1 MDNNNTN
8 ADSAVND
15 LQWTRLP
22 SGTWEEIYAYEAP
35 GLDPDNLPDQSGTSD
50 YTDHKFGAM
59 KFSGPAPAE
68 GTVIRLEPAIPL
80 NAETVFEITMP
91 QAELN
96 SSEVAKSSI
105 DKVGVFPNPYFG
117 THGLEVS
124 KYDRYMRFINL
135 PKQATIR
142 IFNLGGAFIAR
153 LEKDD
158 NSDTID
164 WDIRNK
170 DGLPVAS
177 GMYIAY
183 IDMPGVGTKVLK
195 LAVILEAQYIDRI

>member
-1 MDNNNTN
+1 
-8 ADSAVND
+8 
-15 LQWTRLP
+15 
-22 SGTWEEIYAYEAP
+22 
-35 GLDPDNLPDQSGTSD
+35 
-50 YTDHKFGAM
+50 
-59 KFSGPAPAE
+59 
-68 GTVIRLEPAIPL
+68 
-80 NAETVFEITMP
+80 MP
-91 QAELN
+91 VSELN
-96 SSEVAKSSI
+96 SAEVAKSSI
-105 DKVGVFPNPYFG
+105 DKVGVFPNPYYG

-135 PKQATIR
+135 PKKATIR
-142 IFNLGGAFIAR
+142 IFNLGGAFIAK

-183 IDMPGVGTKVLK
+183 IDMPNVGTRVLK